1 MPKMKPGK
9 NQGNID
15 INAVPKLTLGDP
27 DTDFAQNE
35 FNELWDA
42 SNLGNLDEILVT
54 AELSDEEKAR
64 RKRNK
69 NLRDQITLES
79 DQYYDDM
86 QLQDMNDFA
95 ETIKIGGDNNMS
107 VSSGGDSDPETKKEF
122 GDDHLYGSRRF
133 NRLWSLYNE
142 VKDQDGIENNPEYH
156 RLIKKLTR
164 KMPRTVKNLERN
176 ISNSV
181 DMRNKINE
189 KLGNAPMD
197 LKTDEVV
204 KNVKT
209 RINKFIENP
218 FYTKPPAKEDNENK
232 NKNSNIGKE
241 IVSQKRGSYLA
252 PQLGNDIKKSL
263 KNFR

>member
-1 MPKMKPGK
+1 MPRMKPGK

-15 INAVPKLTLGDP
+15 VNAVPKVNGDP
-27 DTDFAQNE
+27 DTDLAQSE
-35 FNELWDA
+35 FDELWEA
-42 SNLGNLDEILVT
+42 SNYGDLDAVDLGTFKNKHQASVE
-54 AELSDEEKAR
+54 SR
-64 RKRNK
+64 R
-69 NLRDQITLES
+69 
-79 DQYYDDM
+79 YDRAID
-86 QLQDMNDFA
+86 NDVDPYNFGD
-95 ETIKIGGDNNMS
+95 TIKIGGDNTVS
-107 VSSGGDSDPETKKEF
+107 VSSGGDSDPEVKKEF
-122 GDDHLYGSRRF
+122 GDDFLYGSRRF
-133 NRLWSLYNE
+133 NKLWSLYNE

-164 KMPRTVKNLERN
+164 KMPKTVKNLERN

-197 LKTDEVV
+197 LKTDDVV

-209 RINKFIENP
+209 RINKFIKDP
-218 FYTKPPAKEDNENK
+218 FYTKPPEKEDNENEKQETNTGK
-232 NKNSNIGKE
+232 NTVITTASR
-241 IVSQKRGSYLA
+241 RGPYLA

>member
-1 MPKMKPGK
+1 MPRMKPGK

-15 INAVPKLTLGDP
+15 VNAVPKANGDP
-27 DTDFAQNE
+27 D
-35 FNELWDA
+35 NELFPDT
-42 SNLGNLDEILVT
+42 SGTQQLDEVLVT
-54 AELSDEEKAR
+54 APSRAKKWWDNMFDP
-64 RKRNK
+64 NK
-69 NLRDQITLES
+69 MLENSSKFNPIAGLDQV
-79 DQYYDDM
+79 
-86 QLQDMNDFA
+86 
-95 ETIKIGGDNNMS
+95 IKIGGDNTVS
-107 VSSGGDSDPETKKEF
+107 VSSGGDSDPEVKKEF
-122 GDDHLYGSRRF
+122 GDDFLYGSKRF

-197 LKTDEVV
+197 LKTDDVV

-209 RINKFIENP
+209 RINKFIKDP
-218 FYTKPPAKEDNENK
+218 FYTKPPEKEDNENEKQETNTGK
-232 NKNSNIGKE
+232 NTVITTASR
-241 IVSQKRGSYLA
+241 RGPYLA

>member
-1 MPKMKPGK
+1 MPRMKPGK

-15 INAVPKLTLGDP
+15 VNAVPKFTGDP
-27 DTDFAQNE
+27 DTDLAQSE
-35 FNELWDA
+35 FNELWEA
-42 SNLGNLDEILVT
+42 SNLGNLDEVLVT

-64 RKRNK
+64 RKRNQD
-69 NLRDQITLES
+69 LRDQITLEA
-79 DQYYDDM
+79 DQYDADM
-86 QLQDMNDFA
+86 QLQEMNDFTD
-95 ETIKIGGDNNMS
+95 TIKIDNNIS
-107 VSSGGDSDPETKKEF
+107 VSSGGDSDPEIKKEF

-142 VKDQDGIENNPEYH
+142 VKGVDGIENNPEYH

-197 LKTDEVV
+197 LKTDDVV
-204 KNVKT
+204 KNVKN
-209 RINKFIENP
+209 RINEFIKDP
-218 FYTKPPAKEDNENK
+218 FYVKPPAKEDNENEK
-232 NKNSNIGKE
+232 QKTNTGKKSV
-241 IVSQKRGSYLA
+241 ITTAQRRGPYLA

>member
-1 MPKMKPGK
+1 MPTMKPGK

-15 INAVPKLTLGDP
+15 KKALAKQNGDDTTAQDEFDSLWDSSGLGD
-27 DTDFAQNE
+27 
-35 FNELWDA
+35 
-42 SNLGNLDEILVT
+42 LDEVLLTNKPTKTV
-54 AELSDEEKAR
+54 SPQDR
-64 RKRNK
+64 R
-69 NLRDQITLES
+69 
-79 DQYYDDM
+79 YDRALDNDA
-86 QLQDMNDFA
+86 LNDFGD
-95 ETIKIGGDNNMS
+95 TIKIGGDNNVS
-107 VSSGGDSDPETKKEF
+107 VSSGGDGDPEAKKEF
-122 GDDHLYGSRRF
+122 GDDFLYGTKRF

-164 KMPRTVKNLERN
+164 KMPKTIRNIDRNVKN
-176 ISNSV
+176 SM

-218 FYTKPPAKEDNENK
+218 FYTKPPSKEDNENK
-232 NKNSNIGKE
+232 NQNSNIGKE